1 MTRFWKLE
9 LAIACAV
16 LIAGSW
22 LLPYRFPPAPA
33 LVAGASNEVGFNNAV
48 SYAWYVAFLIVPAFI
63 VARAYASKLRRGGVR
78 AAPDRDRRRLWW
90 IFVAVAL
97 LHVAAFGALYLHKG
111 RLFFS
116 EAIYFQIV
124 LLRMVAGDR
133 PYLDVSFYYG
143 PSMIY
148 PALWLSKLMSAQ
160 AAYAAWYVAT
170 YVAGLGVLL
179 VVLRR
184 LLKSDAAAAGW
195 FLLLS
200 LGFIN
205 PWNGLNVT
213 LVRYLFPSLVLLL
226 VADAVWS
233 GGFRRLLTAAL
244 ALGFALTYSF
254 DLSAISLGAIFVFLA
269 MALLEP
275 WLRPLLDWVNGWVR
289 SERPRSGAVEPGVP
303 PATVAARGTLI
314 VAPAFALALAFF
326 LAIDPT
332 GTALRMYPDI
342 AISYASGAHNMP
354 VNPNLPFL
362 TLVGLS
368 IVATAFTLA
377 WATERT
383 AGRSTAF
390 AVAFLAL
397 MIVTERGAFGVSES
411 THIALYALPA
421 ILLCLFWSV
430 GLDRG
435 AAFRRWIAVGVVLG
449 LLAPVQYFQ
458 ATQLWPFVAGV
469 LTLRASAAAPQAAG
483 MPVAAVRPIE
493 LTLRD
498 LVRCGGTTHP
508 YLMLNL
514 DYYSQPV
521 YQSENIRYVG
531 YYPMLITSR
540 TPAGIERMIGDVRE
554 HRAIVIARPEDL
566 GAFVPPAASTGV
578 IKVID
583 LIVGA
588 PSNGS
593 KLTELLVR
601 NQHRL
606 FEPFTEFVR
615 TQYQPVCERDGL
627 VAYGPRGT

>member
-1 MTRFWKLE
+1 MAA
-9 LAIACAV
+9 LAVACAALV
-16 LIAGSW
+16 AGSW
-22 LLPYRFPPAPA
+22 LLPYRFPPAPG

-63 VARAYASKLRRGGVR
+63 VARAWAWRLRRVAGGPIV
-78 AAPDRDRRRLWW
+78 DRRPSRLWW
-90 IFVAVAL
+90 LFAAIGL
-97 LHVAAFGALYLHKG
+97 LHVVAFAALYLYKG

-148 PALWLSKLMSAQ
+148 PAFWLSKIMNPQ
-160 AAYAAWYVAT
+160 AAYAVWYTAT
-170 YVAGLGVLL
+170 YVSGLAVLL

-184 LLKSDAAAAGW
+184 ILKSDAATAGW
-195 FLLLS
+195 FVLLS
-200 LGFIN
+200 LGFVN

-213 LVRYLFPSLVLLL
+213 MVRYLFPSLILLL
-226 VADAVWS
+226 VADAVWA
-233 GGFRRLLTAAL
+233 GGWRRLLTAAA

-254 DLSAISLGAIFVFLA
+254 DLSAISLGATLVFLA
-269 MALLEP
+269 MAMAEP
-275 WLRPLLDWVNGWVR
+275 GLRPVLDWVNGRVR
-289 SERPRSGAVEPGVP
+289 ADRPRGGDAEPGVA
-303 PATVAARGTLI
+303 PATVATRGALI
-314 VAPAFALALAFF
+314 LVPACALALAFF

-377 WATERT
+377 WATEAT

-397 MIVTERGAFGVSES
+397 MVVTERGAFGVSES

-430 GLDRG
+430 RLSQG
-435 AAFRRWIAVGVVLG
+435 AAFRRWIAAAVVIG

-458 ATQLWPFVAGV
+458 ASQLWPFVAGV
-469 LTLRASAAAPQAAG
+469 LKLRTSAAGPQAGGSPA
-483 MPVAAVRPIE
+483 AAVRPVE
-493 LTLRD
+493 QTLTD

-521 YQSENIRYVG
+521 YQNENIRYVG
-531 YYPMLITSR
+531 YYPMLITAR
-540 TPAGIERMIGDVRE
+540 TPAGIERMIGEVRD

-566 GAFVPPAASTGV
+566 GAFVPPAASTG
-578 IKVID
+578 ILKVVD

-588 PSNGS
+588 PSAGS
-593 KLTELLVR
+593 ALTELLVR

-615 TQYQPVCERDGL
+615 TQYRPVCRRDGL
-627 VAYGPRGT
+627 VAYGPKES